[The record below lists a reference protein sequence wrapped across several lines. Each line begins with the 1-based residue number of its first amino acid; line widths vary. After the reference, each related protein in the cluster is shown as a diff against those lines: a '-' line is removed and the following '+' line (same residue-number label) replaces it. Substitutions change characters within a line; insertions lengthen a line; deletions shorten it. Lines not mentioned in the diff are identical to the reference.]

1 MKKLM
6 IAGLAVAGLCFAG
19 CDKKSDTAVKGTNAP
34 ASSTAAAL
42 PAPGSPDDAKL
53 TRGELD
59 ADVAKFI
66 EARRGQIPPEQ
77 LEAAKNYLA
86 QQFKEQFVTKTLLLK
101 EAAKLAASIS
111 TPCWRRWWAWLMT
124 AVLRPE
130 KEKSYFP

>member
-42 PAPGSPDDAKL
+42 PAPGSPDDVVVTVGDAKL

-66 EARRGQIPPEQ
+66 EARRGRSRP
-77 LEAAKNYLA
+77 
-86 QQFKEQFVTKTLLLK
+86 
-101 EAAKLAASIS
+101 SS
-111 TPCWRRWWAWLMT
+111 WRRRRT
-124 AVLRPE
+124 TSPSSSR
-130 KEKSYFP
+130 SSSSQRRCF

>member
-1 MKKLM
+1 M
-6 IAGLAVAGLCFAG
+6 
-19 CDKKSDTAVKGTNAP
+19 
-34 ASSTAAAL
+34 
-42 PAPGSPDDAKL
+42 PAPGSPDDVVVTVGDAKL

-101 EAAKLAASIS
+101 EAAKKGLTITDAAPARTSLTVTS
-111 TPCWRRWWAWLMT
+111 VPSCAWE
-124 AVLRPE
+124 AEESHPW
-130 KEKSYFP
+130 